1 MKLSGYFAAAA
12 CACMLVTSPA
22 LAQTPNWVVSWAAGE
37 GAQDTP
43 TGEAIPAA
51 GITYRNIIHMSLG
64 GSRVRVRFSNQHG
77 TESLKINAAT
87 IAKRDGAADSILA
100 TSRQT
105 LTFNGGATT
114 VTIAPGDEIYSD
126 PAPLA
131 VGAGEDL
138 AVSFFLPKQTISLY
152 TSHFKSFQVSYFAA
166 GNQAANK
173 NLTSPTNYRS
183 WHFATA
189 VDVDA
194 PAGSQAIVA
203 IGDSITD
210 GTGSDLNQNN
220 RWPNLLFNTLNG
232 QASTDHLAVVNTG
245 IGSDRILYDGGLDD
259 GSGRVGITPALYKRW
274 GYDAMNLSGVKTI
287 ILLEGINDVG
297 HYNNQTPNTTA
308 QMLID
313 KMIDLVTRAHNHVPR
328 INVIG
333 GTLTPFYN
341 KSGYYSVAAE
351 DIRNDVNAWIRS
363 AAAPFDGVIDFEQ
376 CVRGTT
382 TPTAWR
388 PNITLD
394 QLHPNAQGEPVLANC
409 AAGQF

>member
-1 MKLSGYFAAAA
+1 MKLAQYFAAL
-12 CACMLVTSPA
+12 CALLFTIPA
-22 LAQTPNWVVSWAAGE
+22 FAQPNWVVSWAAGE

-43 TGEAIPAA
+43 PNEAIPAS
-51 GITYRNIIHMSLG
+51 GITYRNIVHMSLQ
-64 GSRVRVRFSNQHG
+64 GSQVRVRFSNQHG
-77 TESLKINAAT
+77 TAALKINAAT
-87 IAKRDGAADSILA
+87 IAKRDGTADSILA

-114 VTIAPGDEIYSD
+114 VTIPVGGEIYSD
-126 PAPLA
+126 PAALA
-131 VGAGEDL
+131 VSANEDL
-138 AVSFFLPKQTISLY
+138 VISFFLPKQTIALY
-152 TSHFKSFQVSYFAA
+152 TSHYKANQVSYFAA

-194 PAGSQAIVA
+194 AAGSGAVVA

-210 GTGSDLNQNN
+210 GTGSDLNANN
-220 RWPNLLFNTLNG
+220 RWPNLLFNTLHG
-232 QASTDHLAVVNTG
+232 QPANNKLAVVDTG
-245 IGSDRILYDGGLDD
+245 IGSDRILYDGGFDD

-274 GYDAMNLSGVKTI
+274 GYDALNLSGVKTI

-297 HYNNQTPNTTA
+297 HYDNQTPHTTA

-313 KMIDLVTRAHNHVPR
+313 KMTDLVTRAHNHVPR

-341 KSGYYSVAAE
+341 KAGYYSVASE

-363 AAAPFDGVIDFEQ
+363 AASPFDGRIDFEQ

-382 TPTAWR
+382 VPTAWR

-394 QLHPNAQGEPVLANC
+394 QLHPNANGEPVMASC
-409 AAGQF
+409 AAAQF